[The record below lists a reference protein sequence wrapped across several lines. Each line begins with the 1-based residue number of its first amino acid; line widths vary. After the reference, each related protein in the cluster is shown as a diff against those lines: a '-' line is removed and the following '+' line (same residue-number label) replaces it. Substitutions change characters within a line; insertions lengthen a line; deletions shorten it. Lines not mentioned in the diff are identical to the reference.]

1 MNTFYSILPFV
12 ILLHLLILFAFVLFR
27 IFNNQT
33 LNAVSKTLWLLIVLT
48 IPFLGSVSYIMLN
61 KKSDQI

>member
-12 ILLHLLILFAFVLFR
+12 ILLHLLILFAFVLLR
-27 IFNNQT
+27 IFNNEK
-33 LNAVSKTLWLLIVLT
+33 LNAMSKTLWLLIVLT
-48 IPFLGSVSYIMLN
+48 IPFIGSVSYMMLN

>member
-27 IFNNQT
+27 IFNNKK
-33 LNAVSKTLWLLIVLT
+33 LDAMSKTLWMLIVLT
-48 IPFLGSVSYIMLN
+48 IPFLGSISYIMLN

>member
-27 IFNNQT
+27 IFNNKK
-33 LNAVSKTLWLLIVLT
+33 LNAMSKTLWMLIVLT
-48 IPFLGSVSYIMLN
+48 IPFLGSLSYIMLN

>member
-12 ILLHLLILFAFVLFR
+12 ILLHLLILFAFVLLR
-27 IFNNQT
+27 IYNNKK

-48 IPFLGSVSYIMLN
+48 IPFLGSLSYIMLN

>member
-1 MNTFYSILPFV
+1 VNTFYSILPFV
-12 ILLHLLILFAFVLFR
+12 ILLHLLILFAFVLLR
-27 IFNNQT
+27 IYNNKK

-48 IPFLGSVSYIMLN
+48 IPFLGSLSYIMLN

>member
-12 ILLHLLILFAFVLFR
+12 ILLHLLILFAFVLLR
-27 IFNNQT
+27 IFNDKK
-33 LNAVSKTLWLLIVLT
+33 LNAMSKTLWMLIVLT
-48 IPFLGSVSYIMLN
+48 IPFLGSLSYIMLN

>member
-12 ILLHLLILFAFVLFR
+12 ILLHLLILFAFVLLR
-27 IFNNQT
+27 IYNNKK

-48 IPFLGSVSYIMLN
+48 IPFLGSLSYIMLY